1 MRFVALGCNAFWTAL
16 KCVRGWMFAIF
27 QQATLTFETGE
38 VGVELFMI
46 VPSQRLELRDMKY
59 KLIKF
64 KPMAFYVC
72 M

>member
-1 MRFVALGCNAFWTAL
+1 
-16 KCVRGWMFAIF
+16 MFAIF

-72 M
+72 MQPPYV